1 MLKGSQPI
9 IYGDGNQRRDF
20 IYVGDCVRA
29 NMLAQSAMVCGIFNI
44 STGTGTKINDLF
56 DRLRG
61 ITHYRG
67 DPKYVAAI
75 QGEVLN
81 SSLDASKAA
90 RELGWQPEIALDH
103 GLIET
108 VVYIKQTQFDT

>member
-1 MLKGSQPI
+1 
-9 IYGDGNQRRDF
+9 
-20 IYVGDCVRA
+20 
-29 NMLAQSAMVCGIFNI
+29 
-44 STGTGTKINDLF
+44 
-56 DRLRG
+56 
-61 ITHYRG
+61 
-67 DPKYVAAI
+67 VAAI